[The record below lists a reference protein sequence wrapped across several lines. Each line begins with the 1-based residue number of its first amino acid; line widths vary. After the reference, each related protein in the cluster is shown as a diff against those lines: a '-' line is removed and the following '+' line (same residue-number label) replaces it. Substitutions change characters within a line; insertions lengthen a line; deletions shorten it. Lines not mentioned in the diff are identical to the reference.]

1 MDCSITQ
8 DNFAQLFIDTFVP
21 DIPIK
26 QLKRMR
32 CYAPDHGYLW
42 GVCDCDLVPN
52 LKGFDAMNEY
62 DRLEKAEAVEIVYDN
77 GFEDNDNARPLSE
90 DHDTANKI
98 RDAGLMEFYVI
109 GKDFSWCYIVTHELD
124 ACGPYLILRK
134 SL

>member
-1 MDCSITQ
+1 
-8 DNFAQLFIDTFVP
+8 
-21 DIPIK
+21 
-26 QLKRMR
+26 
-32 CYAPDHGYLW
+32 
-42 GVCDCDLVPN
+42 
-52 LKGFDAMNEY
+52 MNEY